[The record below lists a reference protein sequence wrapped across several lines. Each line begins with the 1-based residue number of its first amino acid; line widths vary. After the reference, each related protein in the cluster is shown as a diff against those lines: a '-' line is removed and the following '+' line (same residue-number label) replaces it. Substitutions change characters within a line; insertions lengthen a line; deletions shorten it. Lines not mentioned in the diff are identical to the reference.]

1 MKKGRKEEACLS
13 YSVAALRNHLNFW
26 KKRFIIFRFL
36 YIPNLQV
43 YRPVAWKHCV
53 VEELYNFIPCS
64 AISPCISFVPYVQS
78 ASTLFSIISACSNHP
93 IAWGTIILI
102 TRGVS
107 KGTLKEIGREKGR
120 SRVRAKSTEAGLHFS
135 KTVVCPNKHFENSN
149 FLGKHL
155 FLRARVGM

>member
-93 IAWGTIILI
+93 TALEDNYYYQGSVQ
-102 TRGVS
+102 RDF
-107 KGTLKEIGREKGR
+107 KRNRERKR
-120 SRVRAKSTEAGLHFS
+120 RNRVKAKSTEAGLHFS